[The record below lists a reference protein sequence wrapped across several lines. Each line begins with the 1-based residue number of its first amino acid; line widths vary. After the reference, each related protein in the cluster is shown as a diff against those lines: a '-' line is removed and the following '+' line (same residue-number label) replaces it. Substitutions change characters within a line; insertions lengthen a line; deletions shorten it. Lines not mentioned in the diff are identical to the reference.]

1 MVATWEI
8 VARNRDG
15 ADTLKNVEFLQ
26 FKDAISDVVNDVVY
40 ILNQPP
46 VTKGPCPGQLRI

>member
-1 MVATWEI
+1 LLA
-8 VARNRDG
+8 NRDG

-26 FKDAISDVVNDVVY
+26 LKDAIYDVVNDVD

-46 VTKGPCPGQLRI
+46 VTKGLCRGQLPI

>member
-1 MVATWEI
+1 MLA
-8 VARNRDG
+8 NRDG
-15 ADTLKNVEFLQ
+15 AGTLKNVEFLQ
-26 FKDAISDVVNDVVY
+26 FKDAIYDVMNDVVY